1 MESKKKMK
9 KFFLSE
15 EQKKNF
21 CKMIVDKNFDSKQ
34 VFFSNEYK
42 LIWELTFVKGFNK
55 IITNNN
61 GTIKKREFD
70 AYNFIKKI

>member
-1 MESKKKMK
+1 MESTKNRK

-42 LIWELTFVKGFNK
+42 LIWEQTFVKEFNK
-55 IITNNN
+55 IIT
-61 GTIKKREFD
+61 KKREFD
-70 AYNFIKKI
+70 AYNLIKEI

>member
-1 MESKKKMK
+1 MESTKNRK

-34 VFFSNEYK
+34 IFFSNEYK
-42 LIWELTFVKGFNK
+42 LIWEQTFVKEFNK
-55 IITNNN
+55 IIT
-61 GTIKKREFD
+61 KKREFD
-70 AYNFIKKI
+70 AYNLIKEI